1 MCCIQFSCVFF
12 LIINNIKYFIFKVV
26 APVVAAK
33 LVILGILFLTSF
45 ILKLSAVVVVAGKLV
60 RIGIYFL
67 TSFVLALK
75 VVLVSTLVMSGILS
89 SIFLF

>member
-12 LIINNIKYFIFKVV
+12 LIITNIKYFIFKVV

-45 ILKLSAVVVVAGKLV
+45 ILKLSAVVVVGKLV